1 MSLQRE
7 GSTATTIAYNIP
19 NANLLDWTDE
29 QSVEWHEPPA
39 VSVDERGIIQDCSES
54 CESIFGY
61 SRDDLVFQHISM
73 LLPQFS
79 GTAFDQEGRLT
90 PLIFY
95 LCHCG
100 HSFQAQNRQ
109 GNVFHSELR
118 IVRLQ
123 NCLRLFFRSL

>member
-7 GSTATTIAYNIP
+7 GSTATTAHYNFS
-19 NANLLDWTDE
+19 NATLLNWTDDRPA
-29 QSVEWHEPPA
+29 EWHEPPA
-39 VSVDERGIIQDCSES
+39 VSVNERGIIQDCSES
-54 CESIFGY
+54 CERIFGY
-61 SRDDLVFQHISM
+61 PRGDLVFQHISV

-109 GNVFHSELR
+109 GSVFHSEVR